1 MKNEFKVGDEVRIK
15 SDLKLGKNYDGIEA
29 LKSMIKR
36 SGQKDIIKDVSD
48 SGNYWLEKAGLY
60 FSKDMLEEIHQVE
73 YFSALNEKDAE
84 KYIGRTME
92 FADRK
97 EALKNVWE
105 RGIFTGRNSRV
116 TDYSFGYGGYY
127 WQFCRTCPETVQKK
141 KIFERWINV
150 YKDTDTFY
158 NTREEADANA
168 AEPRIDCI
176 HIYKEYE
183 VEE

>member
-1 MKNEFKVGDEVRIK
+1 MENEFKVGDEVECVDNGVLESVLTRRSKYINLQTRG
-15 SDLKLGKNYDGIEA
+15 D
-29 LKSMIKR
+29 MICIVN
-36 SGQKDIIKDVSD
+36 D
-48 SGNYWLEKAGLY
+48 AG
-60 FSKDMLEEIHQVE
+60 SKGFYLANRFRPVTSQPE

-84 KYIGRTME
+84 KYIGKVME

-141 KIFERWINV
+141 MVKKTVVGWLNIYDDGEQFFHASKWEANDNGKNRNKIACV
-150 YKDTDTFY
+150 KLTG
-158 NTREEADANA
+158 
-168 AEPRIDCI
+168 
-176 HIYKEYE
+176 EYE
-183 VEE
+183 IEG